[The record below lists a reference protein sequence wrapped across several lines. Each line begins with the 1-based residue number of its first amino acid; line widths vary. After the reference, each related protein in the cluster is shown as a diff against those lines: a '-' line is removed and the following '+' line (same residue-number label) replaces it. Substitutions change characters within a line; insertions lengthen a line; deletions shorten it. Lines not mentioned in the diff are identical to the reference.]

1 VSIEH
6 DSWTVERD
14 YPQPPGRVFTAWA
27 DPAVKVRW
35 FDLSGEP
42 EPDYHSDF
50 RVGGA
55 ETFRTAAG
63 MRPRHAYDGQYRDIV
78 NGERIILT
86 YEVSVDGRRASVS
99 VATVEFAA
107 APTAGTH
114 LVYTEQ
120 GAYLD
125 GLDDARSRRAGIRAQ
140 LDNLATVLKELP

>member
-1 VSIEH
+1 VSVEH
-6 DSWTVERD
+6 DSWTLERD
-14 YPQPPGRVFTAWA
+14 YLQPPDRVFAAWA

-42 EPDYHSDF
+42 APDYSSDF

-63 MRPRHAYDGQYRDIV
+63 VRPRYAYDGQYRDIV
-78 NGERIILT
+78 AGERIILT
-86 YEVSVDGRRASVS
+86 YEVAVDGRRASVS
-99 VATVEFAA
+99 VATVELAA
-107 APTAGTH
+107 APAAGTH

-125 GLDDARSRRAGIRAQ
+125 GLDDARSRRAGVRSQ
-140 LDNLATVLKELP
+140 LDSLATVLKELP

>member
-1 VSIEH
+1 MSIEH

-14 YPQPPGRVFTAWA
+14 YPQPPERVFAAWA

-42 EPDYHSDF
+42 EPDYSNDF

-63 MRPRHAYDGQYRDIV
+63 PGPRYAYHAQYRDIV
-78 NGERIILT
+78 MDERIIVT
-86 YEVSVDGRRASVS
+86 YEISVDGRRASVS

-107 APTAGTH
+107 GPAGTH
-114 LVYTEQ
+114 LTYTEQ

-125 GLDDARSRRAGIRAQ
+125 GLDDARSRGVGVRSQ
-140 LDNLATVLKELP
+140 LDNLATVLKEQP

>member
-1 VSIEH
+1 MSVEH

-14 YPQPPGRVFTAWA
+14 YPQPPARVFAAWA

-42 EPDYHSDF
+42 EPDYSSDF

-63 MRPRHAYDGQYRDIV
+63 LRPRYAYDGLYRDIV
-78 NGERIILT
+78 QGERIVLT

-107 APTAGTH
+107 ATAGGTR
-114 LVYTEQ
+114 LAYTEQ

-125 GLDDARSRRAGIRAQ
+125 GLDDARSRRAGVESQ
-140 LDNLATVLKELP
+140 LDSLTTVLKELP

>member
-1 VSIEH
+1 MSVEH
-6 DSWTVERD
+6 DRWTVERD
-14 YPQPPGRVFTAWA
+14 YPQPPDRVFAAWA

-42 EPDYHSDF
+42 EPDYSSDF

-55 ETFRTAAG
+55 ETFRTRAG
-63 MRPRHAYDGQYRDIV
+63 VRPRFTYAGRYADIV
-78 NGERIILT
+78 AGERIVLS
-86 YEVSVDGRRASVS
+86 YELSVDGRPASVS

-107 APTAGTH
+107 AAGGTH

-125 GLDDARSRRAGIRAQ
+125 GLDDGRSRGTGVRSQ
-140 LDNLATVLKELP
+140 LDGLATVLKELP